1 MIVKSFEL
9 KKIDIKKF
17 NIFLLYGE
25 NQGLKKELI
34 EDNFKKVLTNNVY
47 NFNENQVIQNQD
59 NFFDEIFNKSLFEN
73 EKLIIVSGVTN
84 KITKI
89 IEELIE
95 KKFQD
100 IYLILVSDK
109 LEKKSK
115 LRSLFEKKKE
125 FVCIPFYADNY
136 QSLNYILI
144 NFFKRVNIQVS
155 QEIIN
160 LLINR
165 ANGDRQSLK
174 NEIDKIEN
182 FLIGRKK
189 INLEEIMKLTNMS
202 NNNSYSE
209 LVDNCLA
216 KNERKI
222 INMINENIFSYEDTI
237 IIIRTFLTKAKRLLE
252 INNETKFKSNLD
264 EVIKSIKPPV
274 FWKDIELVKQ
284 QIKNYNS
291 EKTEKLINTI
301 NDTEI
306 LIKKNSV
313 NSVKILLDFILG
325 QSKKIS
331 N

>member
-9 KKIDIKKF
+9 KKIDIRKF

-34 EDNFKKVLTNNVY
+34 EDNFKKILSSNVY
-47 NFNENQVIQNQD
+47 NFEENQVIQNQD
-59 NFFDEIFNKSLFEN
+59 NFFDQIFNKSLFED

-89 IEELIE
+89 IEELVE

-100 IYLILVSDK
+100 IFLILISDK

-125 FVCIPFYADNY
+125 FICIPFYPDNF
-136 QSLNYILI
+136 QSLNHILI
-144 NFFKRVNIQVS
+144 NFFKRVKIQVS
-155 QEIIN
+155 QEVIN
-160 LLINR
+160 VLINR
-165 ANGDRQSLK
+165 ANGDRQNLK

-182 FLIGRKK
+182 FLISRKK

-222 INMINENIFSYEDTI
+222 RHMINENIFSYEDTI
-237 IIIRTFLTKAKRLLE
+237 IIIRTFLTKAKRLLK
-252 INNETKFKSNLD
+252 INNETKFKNNLD
-264 EVIKSIKPPV
+264 EVIKSIKPSV
-274 FWKDIELVKQ
+274 FWKDIDLVKQ
-284 QIKNYNS
+284 QVKSYNL
-291 EKTEKLINTI
+291 EKTEKLINKI

-306 LIKKNSV
+306 LIKKNSI
-313 NSVKILLDFILG
+313 NSVNILLDFILG
-325 QSKKIS
+325 QSKKT
-331 N
+331 NN

>member
-1 MIVKSFEL
+1 M
-9 KKIDIKKF
+9 
-17 NIFLLYGE
+17 
-25 NQGLKKELI
+25 
-34 EDNFKKVLTNNVY
+34 
-47 NFNENQVIQNQD
+47 
-59 NFFDEIFNKSLFEN
+59 
-73 EKLIIVSGVTN
+73 
-84 KITKI
+84 
-89 IEELIE
+89 
-95 KKFQD
+95 
-100 IYLILVSDK
+100 
-109 LEKKSK
+109 
-115 LRSLFEKKKE
+115 
-125 FVCIPFYADNY
+125 
-136 QSLNYILI
+136 NYILI
-144 NFFKRVNIQVS
+144 NFFKKVEIQVS

-165 ANGDRQSLK
+165 ANGDRQNLK

-182 FLIGRKK
+182 FLIGKKK

-202 NNNSYSE
+202 NNNNYSE

>member
-1 MIVKSFEL
+1 MIIKSFEL

-25 NQGLKKELI
+25 NQGLKRELI

-47 NFNENQVIQNQD
+47 NFDENQVIQNPD
-59 NFFDEIFNKSLFEN
+59 NLFNEIFNKSLFEN
-73 EKLIIVSGVTN
+73 EKLIIVSSVTN

-89 IEELIE
+89 IEELVE

-100 IYLILVSDK
+100 VFLILISDK

-115 LRSLFEKKKE
+115 LRSLFEKEKK
-125 FVCIPFYADNY
+125 FICIPFYADNY
-136 QSLNYILI
+136 QSLNHILI

-160 LLINR
+160 VLVNR
-165 ANGDRQSLK
+165 ANGDRQNLK

-182 FLIGRKK
+182 FLIGKKK
-189 INLEEIMKLTNMS
+189 INLEDIIKLTNMS

-222 INMINENIFSYEDTI
+222 INIINENIFSYEDTI
-237 IIIRTFLTKAKRLLE
+237 IIIRTFLSKAKRLLKINSE
-252 INNETKFKSNLD
+252 IKFKNNLD
-264 EVIKSIKPPV
+264 EVIKTIKPSV
-274 FWKDIELVKQ
+274 FWKDIDLVKQ
-284 QIKNYNS
+284 QLKSYNL
-291 EKTEKLINTI
+291 EGTENLINNI
-301 NDTEI
+301 NDTET

>member
-1 MIVKSFEL
+1 M
-9 KKIDIKKF
+9 
-17 NIFLLYGE
+17 
-25 NQGLKKELI
+25 
-34 EDNFKKVLTNNVY
+34 
-47 NFNENQVIQNQD
+47 
-59 NFFDEIFNKSLFEN
+59 
-73 EKLIIVSGVTN
+73 
-84 KITKI
+84 
-89 IEELIE
+89 
-95 KKFQD
+95 
-100 IYLILVSDK
+100 
-109 LEKKSK
+109 
-115 LRSLFEKKKE
+115 FEKKKE

-144 NFFKRVNIQVS
+144 NFFKRVKIQVS

-160 LLINR
+160 ILINR
-165 ANGDRQSLK
+165 ANGDRQNLK

-202 NNNSYSE
+202 NNNNYSE

-237 IIIRTFLTKAKRLLE
+237 IIIRTFLTKAKRLLK

>member
-115 LRSLFEKKKE
+115 LRSFFEKKKE

-165 ANGDRQSLK
+165 ANGDRQNLK

-202 NNNSYSE
+202 NNNNYSE

-306 LIKKNSV
+306 LIKRNSV

>member
-1 MIVKSFEL
+1 VIIKSFEL

-25 NQGLKKELI
+25 NQGLKRELI
-34 EDNFKKVLTNNVY
+34 ENNFKKVLTNNVY
-47 NFNENQVIQNQD
+47 NFDENQVIQNPD
-59 NFFDEIFNKSLFEN
+59 NLFNEIFNKSLFEN
-73 EKLIIVSGVTN
+73 EKLIIVSSVTN

-89 IEELIE
+89 IEELVE

-100 IYLILVSDK
+100 VFLILISDK

-115 LRSLFEKKKE
+115 LRSLFEKEKK
-125 FVCIPFYADNY
+125 FICIPFYADNY
-136 QSLNYILI
+136 QSLNHILI
-144 NFFKRVNIQVS
+144 NFFKKVNIQVS

-160 LLINR
+160 VLVRR
-165 ANGDRQSLK
+165 ANGDRQNLK
-174 NEIDKIEN
+174 NEIEKIEN
-182 FLIGRKK
+182 FLIGKKK
-189 INLEEIMKLTNMS
+189 INLEDIMKLTNMS

-222 INMINENIFSYEDTI
+222 INIINENIFSYEDTI
-237 IIIRTFLTKAKRLLE
+237 IIIRTFLSKAKRLLKINSE
-252 INNETKFKSNLD
+252 IKFKNNLD
-264 EVIKSIKPPV
+264 EVIKSIKPSI
-274 FWKDIELVKQ
+274 FWKDVDLVKQ
-284 QIKNYNS
+284 QLKSYNL
-291 EKTEKLINTI
+291 EGTENLINNI
-301 NDTEI
+301 NDTET

>member
-1 MIVKSFEL
+1 MIVKYFEL
-9 KKIDIKKF
+9 KKIDIRKF

-34 EDNFKKVLTNNVY
+34 EDNFKKILTSHVY
-47 NFNENQVIQNQD
+47 NFDENQVIQNQE
-59 NFFDEIFNKSLFEN
+59 NFFDQIFNKSLFEN

-100 IYLILVSDK
+100 IFLILISDK

-125 FVCIPFYADNY
+125 FICIPFYADNF
-136 QSLNYILI
+136 QSLNNILI
-144 NFFKRVNIQVS
+144 DFFKRVKIQVS

-160 LLINR
+160 VLINR
-165 ANGDRQSLK
+165 ANGDRQNLK
-174 NEIDKIEN
+174 NEINKIEN
-182 FLIGRKK
+182 FLISRKK

-222 INMINENIFSYEDTI
+222 RHMINENIFSYEDTI
-237 IIIRTFLTKAKRLLE
+237 IIIRTFLTKAKRLLK
-252 INNETKFKSNLD
+252 INNETKFKNNLD
-264 EVIKSIKPPV
+264 EAIKSIKPSV
-274 FWKDIELVKQ
+274 FWKDIDLVKQ
-284 QIKNYNS
+284 QVKSYNL
-291 EKTEKLINTI
+291 EKTEKLINKI

-313 NSVKILLDFILG
+313 NSVNILLDFILG
-325 QSKKIS
+325 QSKKT
-331 N
+331 NN